1 MRNTDSS
8 NSHVIKGEEEKMMK
22 FRVPISFTTSILS
35 AFTYGIFAA
44 VAYLN
49 NPQPISPLRNWLSD
63 LGNQITN
70 PQGAIFYN
78 IGVIS
83 CALFLALWFTAGLHQ
98 WKLKGHPIQHRL
110 LLVAQAGGVL
120 TAFALMMSA
129 LFPINHLKEHAFWS
143 DLNFILFGIS
153 FAFTVTALRY
163 HPKMPRILLFIG
175 GLAAILPT
183 MVLFINNAYWLEWVA
198 VGLFIIYILSIGI
211 AAYIFAIHRTNSSD
225 AEVLVKTRT
234 DLSG

>member
-1 MRNTDSS
+1 
-8 NSHVIKGEEEKMMK
+8 MMK
-22 FRVPISFTTSILS
+22 SRVPISFTTAVLS
-35 AFTYGIFAA
+35 ALTYGIFAA
-44 VAYLN
+44 VAFSK
-49 NPQPISPLRNWLSD
+49 NPQPLSPLRNWLSD

-78 IGVIS
+78 IGVVS

-98 WKLKGHPIQHRL
+98 WKLKDHTIQQRL
-110 LLVAQAGGVL
+110 LLVAQVGGIL

-143 DLNFILFGIS
+143 DLNFILFGLS
-153 FAFTVTALRY
+153 FAFTVAALRY

-211 AAYIFAIHRTNSSD
+211 AAHTFAIQQTNSSD
-225 AEVLVKTRT
+225 IEGSVRTRKE
-234 DLSG
+234 LPE